1 MFDCERDHLVARVE
15 QSFHLRAVVLEGFVD
30 LSHVAADAIV
40 AAVDVVDSNPIC
52 GRVRVQLNLLVESVE
67 QRWVVLE
74 PALVHSA
81 DGFDVL
87 LRHRLL
93 PQPHGFEGLLRT
105 VVYLPPPDF
114 PVSHARDLGE
124 GVRTNLGSAGYAL
137 ATDACHDDD
146 IVPGV
151 DQLFHFQ
158 TEALEVVGPC
168 RPEGADSV
176 AAEVT
181 VLIRYDVRGSP
192 FDVLVHVLERRIPVA
207 GVERFDT
214 PPHQVDVLLGH
225 RPPSIPPWESDS
237 GEAPIARV
245 SVQECCPNSVSWRS
259 SVAAFA

>member
-1 MFDCERDHLVARVE
+1 MSLTPT
-15 QSFHLRAVVLEGFVD
+15 QS
-30 LSHVAADAIV
+30 AAGSGCSSFSRSKA
-40 AAVDVVDSNPIC
+40 
-52 GRVRVQLNLLVESVE
+52 VE
-67 QRWVVLE
+67 QRCVVLE

-114 PVSHARDLGE
+114 PVTHARDLGE

-151 DQLFHFQ
+151 DQLFHLQ

-214 PPHQVDVLLGH
+214 PPHQVDVLLRH
-225 RPPSIPPWESDS
+225 RPPSIPRCPSDIRHRS
-237 GEAPIARV
+237 GGLPPL
-245 SVQECCPNSVSWRS
+245 Q
-259 SVAAFA
+259 